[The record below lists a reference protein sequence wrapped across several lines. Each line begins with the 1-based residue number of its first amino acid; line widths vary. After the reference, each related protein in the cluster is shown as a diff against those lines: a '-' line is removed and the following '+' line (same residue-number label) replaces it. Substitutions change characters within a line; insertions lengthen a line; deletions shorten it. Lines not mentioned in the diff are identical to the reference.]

1 MWYELR
7 SGKCLAKVNF
17 DANDTSYTFE
27 YTANKRK
34 WTLLNSGKIASVE
47 DASSFMNTEF
57 AKKFI
62 AKCKENFEVLF
73 SHKDMILASSALEND
88 KSMLDAFK
96 DLFAQEADI
105 KANLYNGK
113 MLFERKSWKPV
124 YKNA

>member
-27 YTANKRK
+27 YTGNKRK

-73 SHKDMILASSALEND
+73 AHKDMILASSALEND

-105 KANLYNGK
+105 RANLYAGK
-113 MLFERKSWKPV
+113 MLFERK
-124 YKNA
+124 N